1 MLGLP
6 KVIAKFNPIQVSVMK
21 FVSIIK
27 PFYEKLPKEFRYRCN
42 YRELK
47 VSDLIILACM
57 LARIDLHESSESH
70 FHQMLVASGIVVP
83 ERSRCN
89 RRCRKLKDAAKP
101 IRLWM
106 LKKFVHEPA
115 YEIID
120 SAPITLVSA
129 RRSNQAKVLRSIAN
143 KGYNATKKTYYY
155 GFKLHAV
162 MTNDGYSV
170 NWKLTPASI
179 DDRKAAI
186 ELLSKSPTKY
196 VLADGGYLSRPLQE
210 FLKRT
215 YGIHLW
221 FPLRKNMRPSDQT
234 NPAFLKNQQRHIETA
249 FNNLNTVSHFEHPGT
264 DTMNGLDS
272 RLSTIFLWNV
282 IKAHEQLQHGRSG
295 LKIND

>member
-1 MLGLP
+1 
-6 KVIAKFNPIQVSVMK
+6 
-21 FVSIIK
+21 
-27 PFYEKLPKEFRYRCN
+27 
-42 YRELK
+42 
-47 VSDLIILACM
+47 
-57 LARIDLHESSESH
+57 
-70 FHQMLVASGIVVP
+70 
-83 ERSRCN
+83 
-89 RRCRKLKDAAKP
+89 
-101 IRLWM
+101 
-106 LKKFVHEPA
+106 
-115 YEIID
+115 
-120 SAPITLVSA
+120 
-129 RRSNQAKVLRSIAN
+129 
-143 KGYNATKKTYYY
+143 
-155 GFKLHAV
+155 
-162 MTNDGYSV
+162 MTNEGYFV
-170 NWKLTPASI
+170 NWELTPASI
-179 DDRKAAI
+179 DDRKAAV

-234 NPAFLKNQQRHIETA
+234 NPAFLKNQRRHIETA